1 MIDNVR
7 RTTLIAF
14 FLVGLFSASVA
25 LMLYLMPQPLRS
37 VDYLI
42 IGGAATMLCM
52 AALFFV
58 LIATTM
64 RMPDVFFR
72 RR

>member
-1 MIDNVR
+1 MR
-7 RTTLIAF
+7 RTLLIGA

-25 LMLYLMPQPLRS
+25 FLLHVMPQPMRS
-37 VDYLI
+37 VDYLLV
-42 IGGAATMLCM
+42 GGLATMLCM
-52 AALFFV
+52 AALFLL

-64 RMPDVFFR
+64 RMPDTFFR